1 MRATESESGCFWQN
15 LPIQRRHED
24 EETLPFKNQLSVAD
38 MPIIPFDQR
47 RHWHGPLHCLELQW
61 RSGFLNH
68 AKNQNC
74 DNGRWYHPRPKAV
87 SFPWAQGLGWYH
99 YIIIGLDQL
108 QTTRTECIL
117 TEIHDTAQLGRTR
130 ILPEI
135 CIMVFSPRA
144 I

>member
-1 MRATESESGCFWQN
+1 MEMIPPSACMDKPSGLDC
-15 LPIQRRHED
+15 
-24 EETLPFKNQLSVAD
+24 A
-38 MPIIPFDQR
+38 
-47 RHWHGPLHCLELQW
+47 
-61 RSGFLNH
+61 
-68 AKNQNC
+68 
-74 DNGRWYHPRPKAV
+74 
-87 SFPWAQGLGWYH
+87 GWYH

-117 TEIHDTAQLGRTR
+117 TEIHDTAQLGRTK